1 MPKRFI
7 KDSCRTSKTL
17 DRLSAEAER
26 MFWRLVTVADDY
38 GRFEAEIPLL
48 ASSCFPLRNGKMKID
63 HVAKWFSE
71 LCVDHVRLYSYK
83 DKLFG
88 YFVNWEE
95 SQGKAR
101 ADKSRFPD
109 PNHADARTCTQMH
122 ADSLVSE
129 SDLRIRDSISE
140 VRSLAPASS
149 RGFIEFWIQYPK
161 KRSKG
166 DAEKAW
172 NALKPDEQ
180 LQDRI
185 HDALERAKTSADWRK
200 DGGQYI
206 PYPATWLRAKG
217 WEDEHRPA
225 KDPLAEQAQFLMGRA

>member
-1 MPKRFI
+1 
-7 KDSCRTSKTL
+7 
-17 DRLSAEAER
+17 
-26 MFWRLVTVADDY
+26 MFWRLITVADDY

-48 ASSCFPLRNGKMKID
+48 ASSCFPLRNGKVKID
-63 HVAKWFSE
+63 AVGKWFAE
-71 LCVDHVRLYSYK
+71 LCVDHVQLFSFK
-83 DKLFG
+83 EKTFG

-95 SQGKAR
+95 SQGKPR
-101 ADKSRFPD
+101 ADKSKFPD
-109 PNHADARTCTQMH
+109 PMHADARRCMHVH

-129 SDLRIRDSISE
+129 SVSESDLRIRSSISE

-149 RGFIEFWIQYPK
+149 RGFEKFWGVYPK

-172 NALKPDEQ
+172 NAMKPNEQ

-185 HDALERAKTSADWRK
+185 FDALERAKTSAQWQK
-200 DGGQYI
+200 DGGQFI

-217 WEDEHRPA
+217 WEDEHQPA
-225 KDPLAEQAQFLMGRA
+225 RDPLVEQAHFLTGEAMP

>member
-1 MPKRFI
+1 
-7 KDSCRTSKTL
+7 
-17 DRLSAEAER
+17 
-26 MFWRLVTVADDY
+26 MFWRLITVADDY

-48 ASSCFPLRNGKMKID
+48 ASSCFPLRNGKIKIES
-63 HVAKWFSE
+63 VAKWFSE
-71 LCVDHVRLYSYK
+71 LCIDHVHLYSYK
-83 DKLFG
+83 EKMFG

-95 SQGKAR
+95 SQGRPR

-109 PNHADARTCTQMH
+109 PNHADARRCTQMH

-129 SDLRIRDSISE
+129 SVSESDLRIRGSISDL
-140 VRSLAPASS
+140 RSLALASN
-149 RGFIEFWIQYPK
+149 RGFEKFWSVYPR

-172 NALKPDEQ
+172 KALKPDEQ

-185 HDALERAKTSADWRK
+185 YDALERATTSADWRK
-200 DGGQYI
+200 EGGKYI

-217 WEDEHRPA
+217 WEDDHQPA
-225 KDPLAEQAQFLMGRA
+225 RDPLAEQVQFLTGKAMP